1 MFIATKRLSTQT
13 KTDLAALWRIAFPI
27 MIQSL
32 ASSAVNLID
41 ALMVGS
47 LGDVSLTA
55 VNINTQFFSRF
66 FLIILLGLGSGGSVL
81 IAQYWGIRDSKSV
94 HRIMGVMFS
103 IGMTFGVV
111 FFFAV
116 TLIPDRI
123 VRLYTH
129 DQEVIRL
136 AEIFLRLQAP
146 VFLFHP
152 ITMVYTAGQRATGHS
167 RIPMLTGTS
176 AFILNALLNYVFIF
190 GKFGAPRLGTT
201 GASIG
206 TLISRAV
213 EFALMIFLTY
223 RLKSPCSSALRE
235 YFSFN
240 RDLVRRTLRNVL
252 PVLGNELAWGSGVN
266 VYYSFYARISTTA
279 AAAAAAVGPFDAFL
293 FITVCAMG
301 DAAGVLIG
309 NELGKGRVDRALSI
323 ARLARWINGVSA
335 IFLGMGIILLRRWLL
350 SAYALTP
357 EAIESA
363 AVLLVICGAAFPIR
377 ALDYTM
383 LIGILRP
390 GGDVVVCMLIDA
402 LSIWLVGLP
411 LTALLS
417 LGFKFPITIVYL
429 GMVGEWLS
437 TFVFGGLRI
446 RSRKWA
452 NVLTGEKPIYDDTT
466 PESGAVL

>member
-1 MFIATKRLSTQT
+1 MISVASRLSSRT
-13 KTDLAALWRIAFPI
+13 KADLAALWRIAFPI

-32 ASSAVNLID
+32 ASSAVNLLD

-47 LGDVSLTA
+47 LGDAALTA

-66 FLIILLGLGSGGSVL
+66 FHIILFGLGSGGSVL
-81 IAQYWGIRDSKSV
+81 LAQYWGIRDSKSV

-103 IGMTFGVV
+103 IGMAFGVI

-116 TLIPDRI
+116 TFIPGRI

-129 DQEVIRL
+129 DQEVIGL
-136 AEIFLRLQAP
+136 AERFLRIQAP
-146 VFLFHP
+146 VFLFYP
-152 ITMVYTAGQRATGHS
+152 ITMVYTAGQRATGHT

-176 AFILNALLNYVFIF
+176 AFILNAALNYVFIF
-190 GKFGAPRLGTT
+190 RKFGVPRLGTT

-206 TLISRAV
+206 TLISRV
-213 EFALMIFLTY
+213 IEFALMIFLTY
-223 RLKSPCSSALRE
+223 RLKSPCASAIRE
-235 YFSFN
+235 YFRFS
-240 RDLVRRTLRNVL
+240 RSLVLRTLRNVL
-252 PVLGNELAWGSGVN
+252 PVLGNEFAWGAGVN

-293 FITVCAMG
+293 FITICAMG

-309 NELGKGRVDRALSI
+309 NELGRGRVDRALSI

-335 IFLGMGIILLRRWLL
+335 IFLGVGVILLRRMLL

-357 EAIESA
+357 EAIDA
-363 AVLLVICGAAFPIR
+363 AAILLVICGAALPIR

-383 LIGILRP
+383 IIGILRP
-390 GGDVVVCMLIDA
+390 GGDVIVCMLIDT
-402 LSIWLVGLP
+402 LSVWIVGLP

-437 TFVFGGLRI
+437 TFVFAGLRV

-452 NVLTGEKPIYDDTT
+452 NVLTGEKPVYEAA
-466 PESGAVL
+466 PESA